1 MEQVKLVLSQKQER
15 LEQVKREEESLQEL
29 IKIANGNKDHEISTK
44 LELKYNELKDEHF
57 NLLRDIDSLERT
69 VEILSELIK

>member
-15 LEQVKREEESLQEL
+15 LEQVKREEESLKEL
-29 IKIANGNKDHEISTK
+29 IKIANGNKDYEISTK

-57 NLLRDIDSLERT
+57 NLLRDIDPLERT
-69 VEILSELIK
+69 VEILSKLIK

>member
-15 LEQVKREEESLQEL
+15 LEQVKREEESLKEL
-29 IKIANGNKDHEISTK
+29 IKIANGNKAHEISTK

-57 NLLRDIDSLERT
+57 NLLRDIDPLERT
-69 VEILSELIK
+69 VEILSKLIK